1 MNAEYLLDAVGLL
14 DDDLLREAEEYS
26 RPRRD
31 YRPWLSLAACL
42 AVVLTLGYALT
53 HLGMGGGAP
62 GNQMSGGAASAPAG
76 SYGGDGVPPLEEYRP
91 PASAEGPDSSMQG
104 GGDWAEPGSP
114 DAAAPQEPGA
124 NGGGSVTGD
133 WLPAIRVDGVV
144 YYWDTKEYIHL
155 EPEEDNIRYT
165 TSFINSW
172 EPEEDGQANFL
183 PIGLPYVVL
192 DDGTV
197 AVLHNEETNTWE
209 VYDSV
214 PPWEK

>member
-31 YRPWLSLAACL
+31 YRPWIGLAASFV
-42 AVVLTLGYALT
+42 VVLTLGYALT

-62 GNQMSGGAASAPAG
+62 KNDMSGGAANAPSG
-76 SYGGDGVPPLEEYRP
+76 TYGGDGVPPLEEYPP
-91 PASAEGPDSSMQG
+91 PASAEGPDSSLPG

-124 NGGGSVTGD
+124 VGGD
-133 WLPAIRVDGVV
+133 YCAAIMVDGVV
-144 YYWDTKEYIHL
+144 YWSTDTPVPGEVD
-155 EPEEDNIRYT
+155 ESAIRTVTSYT
-165 TSFINSW
+165 DGQ
-172 EPEEDGQANFL
+172 PEEDGQTNFDR
-183 PIGLPYVVL
+183 GLTTQYAMTDMGLVVL
-192 DDGTV
+192 IDREWILFDP
-197 AVLHNEETNTWE
+197 
-209 VYDSV
+209 V

>member
-1 MNAEYLLDAVGLL
+1 MNAEYLLDAVGFV

-31 YRPWLSLAACL
+31 YRPWIGLAASF
-42 AVVLTLGYALT
+42 AVVLTLSYALT
-53 HLGMGGGAP
+53 HIRMGGGGAAP
-62 GNQMSGGAASAPAG
+62 KNEMSGGAAGAPSG
-76 SYGGDGVPPLEEYRP
+76 SYGGAEAPPPEPAQSPDGSAPQNGENR
-91 PASAEGPDSSMQG
+91 PASS
-104 GGDWAEPGSP
+104 SP
-114 DAAAPQEPGA
+114 DAAEPQEPGA

-155 EPEEDNIRYT
+155 EPEEDDICYT

-183 PIGLPYVVL
+183 PIGMPYVVL
-192 DDGTV
+192 DNGTV